1 MQRYI
6 SIETGTLVFDGLARW
21 LAKPWELTRERMEV
35 ELRLVKASVLKP
47 EGILFKRL
55 YKGGI

>member
-47 EGILFKRL
+47 EGILF
-55 YKGGI
+55 